1 MARKRVKKSSCPNC
15 DFVFAETNNY
25 CPNCGQENHTHK
37 LPIKHFF
44 LEILEGTL
52 HLDTKIFVTLRDLF
66 IPGRITLNYNQNKR
80 GRYVPPIRLY
90 IFISF
95 IFFLLL
101 SFSFN
106 NSTGESA
113 KEENDDGKDYALF
126 NFGEVDS
133 VDTAKGDTT
142 NNYLLEQIRE
152 SHEPDKLIDKYIEL
166 ENKDVTWYN
175 RNIYRNAVKLE
186 TGHFNKEELIH
197 RLYKSIS
204 YSMFFLMPIFAFFLY
219 LLYYRKKMYYSEHL
233 ILAIHFHSLAFL
245 LLSVWLLLSF
255 FGLSV
260 GIYTVLIILIFFLL
274 LMRKVYDQGWA
285 KTIMKFLFLGFIYTV
300 SIFVVLVT
308 GIVLS
313 ILV

>member
-106 NSTGESA
+106 KSDEGST
-113 KEENDDGKDYALF
+113 KDEEGDDVVF
-126 NFGEVDS
+126 NFGQVDS
-133 VDTAKGDTT
+133 ADIAEEDTS
-142 NNYLLEQIRE
+142 NNYLLKRIRE
-152 SHEPDKLIDKYIEL
+152 SHEPDKLIDEYINL
-166 ENKDVTWYN
+166 NFHDVAWYN
-175 RNIYRNAVKLE
+175 RNIYRNTVKLE
-186 TGHFNKEELIH
+186 TGHFNKEELLH

-274 LMRKVYDQGWA
+274 LMRKVYDQGWG
-285 KTIMKFLFLGFIYTV
+285 KTILKFLFLGFIYTV
-300 SIFVVLVT
+300 SIFVVLVI
-308 GIVLS
+308 GVVLS
-313 ILV
+313 VLV